1 MARNDNKRS
10 WSGDYIKSTGNLV
23 DDPKQISGKN
33 ASTTAAVLR
42 VATNSEFVDQDGE
55 VHEHAEFREVKVF
68 GATADRAMELLRKG
82 SRISYEGPLNWRPY
96 ENRDGEERESQEVI
110 ARELTV
116 HLFDKTVLDE
126 GEAEEESRSSR
137 SSRTSR
143 KNSSSSSRSRRS
155 RRDEED
161 DLDDFDDDDEAY
173 DDDDF
178 DEDLEPKKPSRS
190 SRKSSRSRSRDEDDD
205 VEDDDEDEKPSRS
218 RSRAKKS
225 RSKTSRSRRREAE
238 SDMDDDEEYMSDAD
252 LT

>member
-42 VATNSEFVDQDGE
+42 VATNSEFVDQDGD

-82 SRISYEGPLNWRPY
+82 SRVSYEGPLNWRPY
-96 ENRDGEERESQEVI
+96 ENRDGEEKESQEVI

-126 GEAEEESRSSR
+126 GEVEEESR

-143 KNSSSSSRSRRS
+143 KNSSKSSRSRRS
-155 RRDEED
+155 RRDEEE
-161 DLDDFDDDDEAY
+161 DLDDFDDEEVY

-178 DEDLEPKKPSRS
+178 DDDLEPKKPSRS

-205 VEDDDEDEKPSRS
+205 IEDDDEDEKPSRS

-225 RSKTSRSRRREAE
+225 RSKTSRSRRKEAE
-238 SDMDDDEEYMSDAD
+238 SDMDDDEDYMSDAD

>member
-42 VATNSEFVDQDGE
+42 VATNSEFVDQDGDT
-55 VHEHAEFREVKVF
+55 HEHAEFREVKVF

-82 SRISYEGPLNWRPY
+82 SRVSYEGPLNWRPY

-126 GEAEEESRSSR
+126 GEVEEESR

-143 KNSSSSSRSRRS
+143 KNSSKSSRSRRS
-155 RRDEED
+155 RRDEEE
-161 DLDDFDDDDEAY
+161 DLDDFDDEEEY

-178 DEDLEPKKPSRS
+178 DDDLEPKKTSRS

-205 VEDDDEDEKPSRS
+205 IEDDDEDEKPSRS

-238 SDMDDDEEYMSDAD
+238 SDMDDDEDYMSEAD

>member
-42 VATNSEFVDQDGE
+42 VATNSEFVDQDGD

-82 SRISYEGPLNWRPY
+82 SRVSYEGPLNWRPY

-126 GEAEEESRSSR
+126 GEVEEESR

-143 KNSSSSSRSRRS
+143 KNSSKSSRSRRS
-155 RRDEED
+155 RRDEEE
-161 DLDDFDDDDEAY
+161 DLDDFDDEEVY

-178 DEDLEPKKPSRS
+178 DDDLEPKKPSRS

-205 VEDDDEDEKPSRS
+205 IEDDDEDEKPSRS

-225 RSKTSRSRRREAE
+225 RSKTSRSRRKEAE
-238 SDMDDDEEYMSDAD
+238 SDMDDDEDYMSDAD

>member
-42 VATNSEFVDQDGE
+42 VATNSEFVDQDGDT
-55 VHEHAEFREVKVF
+55 HEHAEFREVKVF

-82 SRISYEGPLNWRPY
+82 SRVSYEGPLNWRPY
-96 ENRDGEERESQEVI
+96 ETRDGEERESQEVV

-126 GEAEEESRSSR
+126 GEVEEESRSSR

-143 KNSSSSSRSRRS
+143 KNSSKSSRSRRS

-161 DLDDFDDDDEAY
+161 LDDFDDDEEAY

-178 DEDLEPKKPSRS
+178 DDDLEPKKPSRS

-205 VEDDDEDEKPSRS
+205 IEDDDEDEKPSRS
-218 RSRAKKS
+218 RSKAKKS

-238 SDMDDDEEYMSDAD
+238 SDMDDDEDYMSDAD

>member
-205 VEDDDEDEKPSRS
+205 EDEKPSRS